1 MNKATVF
8 PSIRTFVTYLIL
20 KLLVARLIGRRLS
33 KLGVTYFKVGRGIF
47 KKLIFF
53 CHFVFLN
60 NAK

>member
-8 PSIRTFVTYLIL
+8 PSIRAFVTYLIL

-33 KLGVTYFKVGRGIF
+33 KLGVTYFKVRRGIF

-53 CHFVFLN
+53 LSFCLS
-60 NAK
+60 K